1 MNAPDTSFQADLSVV
16 MPLFREGAHLRRTV
30 GEVARAVEGL
40 GLSVELVLVDDG
52 SPDETWTV
60 ISELSREHANPPALT
75 VRGLRLS
82 RNFGKE
88 AALAAGLEHAGGRAV
103 VVMDGDLQHPP
114 ALLPTMVA
122 HWRAGAEVVEAV
134 KTDRGPESAGSRWAA
149 GLFYTLWS
157 RLTGHDLH
165 GASDFKLLD
174 ARVLAQWRR
183 LGERKLFFR
192 GMSAWLGFRTVQV
205 PFEVPQRVQ
214 GASGWSN
221 WQRLRLA
228 VGAITSF
235 SSAPLHLVTLA
246 GLAFAA
252 FSVALGLQTLYLKLT
267 GQAVD
272 GFATVIIL
280 LLIIGSVLM
289 LGLGIVGT
297 YIARIYD
304 EVKGRPRFIVAECAE
319 STARSTP
326 RSAAG
331 PAPKGSEAP

>member
-1 MNAPDTSFQADLSVV
+1 MNGPEAAVDPDLSVV

-30 GEVARAVEGL
+30 GEVAAALGGL

-52 SPDETWTV
+52 SPDDTWSV
-60 ISELSREHANPPALT
+60 ISDLSREPAAGQAIA

-88 AALAAGLEHAGGRAV
+88 AALAAGLEHARGRAV

-252 FSVALGLQTLYLKLT
+252 FSIVLGLQTLYLKLT

-304 EVKGRPRFIVAECAE
+304 EVKGRPRFIVAERAE
-319 STARSTP
+319 APWTPSAPSTP
-326 RSAAG
+326 SAA
-331 PAPKGSEAP
+331 PRSPTP

>member
-1 MNAPDTSFQADLSVV
+1 MRGMNAIEPGCGPDLSVV
-16 MPLFREGAHLRRTV
+16 MPLFREAAHLRHTV
-30 GEVARAVEGL
+30 GEVAGALDGL
-40 GLSVELVLVDDG
+40 GLSVELLLVDDG
-52 SPDETWTV
+52 SPDETWAV
-60 ISELSREHANPPALT
+60 IGELSRKHADAGTLT

-88 AALAAGLEHAGGRAV
+88 AALAAGLEHARGRAV

-114 ALLPTMVA
+114 ALIPTMVA

-205 PFEVPQRVQ
+205 PFEVPQRVH

-252 FSVALGLQTLYLKLT
+252 FSLVLGH
-267 GQAVD
+267 
-272 GFATVIIL
+272 
-280 LLIIGSVLM
+280 
-289 LGLGIVGT
+289 
-297 YIARIYD
+297 RH
-304 EVKGRPRFIVAECAE
+304 FI
-319 STARSTP
+319 
-326 RSAAG
+326 
-331 PAPKGSEAP
+331 

>member
-1 MNAPDTSFQADLSVV
+1 MNAIEPGCGPDLSVV
-16 MPLFREGAHLRRTV
+16 MPLFREAAHLRHTV
-30 GEVARAVEGL
+30 GEVAGALDGV
-40 GLSVELVLVDDG
+40 GLSVELLLVDDG
-52 SPDETWTV
+52 SPDETWAV
-60 ISELSREHANPPALT
+60 IGELSRKHADARTLT

-88 AALAAGLEHAGGRAV
+88 AALAAGLEHARGRAV

-114 ALLPTMVA
+114 ALIPTMVA

-192 GMSAWLGFRTVQV
+192 GMSAGLGFRTVQV

-252 FSVALGLQTLYLKLT
+252 FSLVLGLQTLYLKLT

-304 EVKGRPRFIVAECAE
+304 EVKGRPRFIVADRAG
-319 STARSTP
+319 STAS
-326 RSAAG
+326 
-331 PAPKGSEAP
+331 PAEPPPSRSEAP